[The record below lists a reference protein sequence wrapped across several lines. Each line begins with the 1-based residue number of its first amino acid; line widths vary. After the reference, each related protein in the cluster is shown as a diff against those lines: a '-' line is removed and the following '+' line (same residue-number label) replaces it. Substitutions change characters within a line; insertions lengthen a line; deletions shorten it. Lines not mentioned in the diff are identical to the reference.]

1 MYNEIKNE
9 DSLNSTN
16 STIIDFPSLLSLR
29 LIEDED
35 QMNQY
40 IRNSNNANWTMKAD
54 AVQLAMANYK
64 EYLKL
69 KEAYEIEKKQNPASE
84 PPDLLSL
91 KYSINPGQ
99 SHSKKMIFL
108 PKFSV
113 PILDSTPP
121 PPKHRNS

>member
-69 KEAYEIEKKQNPASE
+69 KEAYEIEKK
-84 PPDLLSL
+84 
-91 KYSINPGQ
+91 
-99 SHSKKMIFL
+99 
-108 PKFSV
+108 
-113 PILDSTPP
+113 
-121 PPKHRNS
+121 